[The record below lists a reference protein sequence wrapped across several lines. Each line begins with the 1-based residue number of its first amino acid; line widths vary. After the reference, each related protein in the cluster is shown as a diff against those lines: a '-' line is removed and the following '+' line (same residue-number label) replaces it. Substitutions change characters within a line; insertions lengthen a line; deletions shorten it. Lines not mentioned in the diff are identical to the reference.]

1 MRNFILN
8 AWTYTKR
15 FMRNEYKSLLVCSF
29 IVGLMLINVYMS
41 MPNRHNLDTDFSL
54 CVGEGDVDTTEVET
68 PPLFLDT
75 MYSEYCPYIHY
86 RHDSTVD
93 SITLYLDSFEFHST
107 GHVSSGYGWR
117 WGRMHYG
124 IDYAGCNRDTS
135 RSVWDGVV
143 RYAERGYNG
152 GYGNLVVVRHFN
164 GLETYYAHHWSLLV
178 KEGDTLSAGDG
189 IGIIGSTGRSTGPH
203 LHFEVR
209 FLGVPIDPDL
219 VKGDTL
225 TLIKDRY
232 DYGV

>member
-1 MRNFILN
+1 MRNFIFN
-8 AWTYTKR
+8 VV
-15 FMRNEYKSLLVCSF
+15 VCSF

-41 MPNRHNLDTDFSL
+41 MPNTHTLETDFSL
-54 CVGEGDVDTTEVET
+54 CVGEGGVDTTEVET

-178 KEGDTLSAGDG
+178 EEGDTLSAGDG

-225 TLIKDRY
+225 RLIKDRY

>member
-1 MRNFILN
+1 MRSFILN
-8 AWTYTKR
+8 A
-15 FMRNEYKSLLVCSF
+15 LVCSLL
-29 IVGLMLINVYMS
+29 VGLMLINLHMS
-41 MPNRHNLDTDFSL
+41 MPNRHTLETDFFL
-54 CVGEGDVDTTEVET
+54 CVGEGDLDTIEVEE

-75 MYSEYCPYIHY
+75 MYNDHCPYIHY
-86 RHDSTVD
+86 SHDSTID
-93 SITLYLDSFEFHST
+93 SITLHLDSFEFHST

-178 KEGDTLSAGDG
+178 EEGDTLSAGDG
-189 IGIIGSTGRSTGPH
+189 IGIIGSTGHSTGPH

-219 VKGDTL
+219 VQGDTL

-232 DYGV
+232 DYGI

>member
-8 AWTYTKR
+8 A
-15 FMRNEYKSLLVCSF
+15 LVCSF

-41 MPNRHNLDTDFSL
+41 MPNTHTLGADFSL
-54 CVGEGDVDTTEVET
+54 CVGEGGVDTTEVET

-178 KEGDTLSAGDG
+178 EEGDTLSAGDG

-209 FLGVPIDPDL
+209 FLGVPIDPEL

>member
-8 AWTYTKR
+8 A
-15 FMRNEYKSLLVCSF
+15 LVCSF

-41 MPNRHNLDTDFSL
+41 MPNTHTLGADFSL

-178 KEGDTLSAGDG
+178 EEGDTLSAGDG

>member
-1 MRNFILN
+1 MKKTLTFIGFILLVN
-8 AWTYTKR
+8 AVIDIAPLPW
-15 FMRNEYKSLLVCSF
+15 F
-29 IVGLMLINVYMS
+29 
-41 MPNRHNLDTDFSL
+41 NRCIDDGYSEP
-54 CVGEGDVDTTEVET
+54 VDVTSEH
-68 PPLFLDT
+68 PPLDT
-75 MYSEYCPYIHY
+75 MYIDGCRRMHY
-86 RHDSTVD
+86 VHDTIVD
-93 SITLYLDSFEFHST
+93 SLLVVLDTFVMPTE
-107 GHVSSGYGWR
+107 GRVSSGYGWR

-124 IDYAGCNRDTS
+124 IDYSGCNRDTS

-178 KEGDTLSAGDG
+178 QEGDTLSAGEG

-219 VKGDTL
+219 VQGDTL

>member
-8 AWTYTKR
+8 A
-15 FMRNEYKSLLVCSF
+15 LVCSF

-41 MPNRHNLDTDFSL
+41 MPNTHTLGTDFSL

-75 MYSEYCPYIHY
+75 MYNDYCPYIHY

>member
-1 MRNFILN
+1 
-8 AWTYTKR
+8 
-15 FMRNEYKSLLVCSF
+15 MRNEYKSLLVCSF

-41 MPNRHNLDTDFSL
+41 MPNRYTLEADFFL
-54 CVGEGDVDTTEVET
+54 CVGEGDVDSTEDET
-68 PPLFLDT
+68 SPPFLDT
-75 MYSEYCPYIHY
+75 MYSDYCPYIHY
-86 RHDSTVD
+86 THDSTVD
-93 SITLYLDSFEFHST
+93 SMTLYLDSFEFHST

-178 KEGDTLSAGDG
+178 EEGDTLSAGDG
-189 IGIIGSTGRSTGPH
+189 IGVIGSTGHSTGPH

-219 VKGDTL
+219 VQGDTL
-225 TLIKDRY
+225 RLIKDRY